1 MVRYCALA
9 SGSNGNSYFIE
20 KGDTAILVD
29 VGISCKQLQMRMR
42 ERNIEPDA
50 IAGVFITHEHTDHIK
65 GLSVFVRRYRIPVYL
80 TRGTY
85 AGMRC
90 DLPPEL
96 LRFIEVNDKTTVG
109 GLQIYSVPKYHDAGE
124 PCSFFISDGKSNIAV
139 LTDIGRICDNV
150 KRAIA
155 NSDVLILEANYD
167 DQLLTSGRYP
177 TFLKNRISGGW
188 GHLSNVVALD
198 AYLQH
203 RSTRLKHLILGHLSA
218 ENNSEERVRSLFEP
232 HCQSGTQLSIAK
244 RTEATEMF
252 HFGPA
257 KVNLQTSL
265 FAESDF

>member
-90 DLPPEL
+90 DLPPEVL
-96 LRFIEVNDKTTVG
+96 MFIEVYDKVDVSG
-109 GLQIYSVPKYHDAGE
+109 VRLYY
-124 PCSFFISDGKSNIAV
+124 V
-139 LTDIGRICDNV
+139 L
-150 KRAIA
+150 
-155 NSDVLILEANYD
+155 
-167 DQLLTSGRYP
+167 
-177 TFLKNRISGGW
+177 
-188 GHLSNVVALD
+188 
-198 AYLQH
+198 
-203 RSTRLKHLILGHLSA
+203 
-218 ENNSEERVRSLFEP
+218 
-232 HCQSGTQLSIAK
+232 
-244 RTEATEMF
+244 
-252 HFGPA
+252 
-257 KVNLQTSL
+257 
-265 FAESDF
+265 